1 MQTQTIHLRASS
13 EQKALIDRA
22 ARRLGKSRT
31 QFVLDT
37 VREAAERV
45 LLDQRL
51 FVVDEA
57 TYDTLNALLDAPVE
71 ADDGLRKTL
80 RTPPPWEG

>member
-57 TYDTLNALLDAPVE
+57 TYDALNALLDAPAE
-71 ADDGLRKTL
+71 PDDGLRKTL
-80 RTPPPWEG
+80 RTPPPWGG

>member
-57 TYDTLNALLDAPVE
+57 TYDALNALLDAPAE
-71 ADDGLRKTL
+71 PGDGLRKTL
-80 RTPPPWEG
+80 GTPPPWGG